1 MRPDEAPT
9 CRALL
14 PHFPSPYPLDLMKLW
29 PPRNPDPLRPLHTY
43 IHGYQHTYV
52 AVKSARLLGLRSLA
66 ISSPGSYQREYV
78 LPLASSYGIAVGG
91 LYGRR
96 IPGDS

>member
-1 MRPDEAPT
+1 MPRPITPFPFSLSARPDETLAPEESG
-9 CRALL
+9 
-14 PHFPSPYPLDLMKLW
+14 SPTTV
-29 PPRNPDPLRPLHTY
+29 TY
-43 IHGYQHTYV
+43 IHSYQHTYV